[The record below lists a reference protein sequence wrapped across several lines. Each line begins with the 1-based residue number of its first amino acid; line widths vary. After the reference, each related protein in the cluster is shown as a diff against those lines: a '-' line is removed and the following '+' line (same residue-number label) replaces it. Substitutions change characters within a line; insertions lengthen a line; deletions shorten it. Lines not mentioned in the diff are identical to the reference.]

1 MSDDPDERAQERV
14 GTVLNDKWTLER
26 LVGIGGMAAVYA
38 GVHRNGARAAVKVLH
53 PSYARRPEI
62 RERFLREG
70 YAANRVNHSG
80 VVKVL
85 DDDIIE
91 GGPDDRG
98 AFLVME
104 LLEGQSVEDRMEK
117 GPPIEERELLAIMR
131 AVLEVLDVA
140 HKAGVVHRDLKP
152 ENLFLARNPE
162 KPDEKPKIKI
172 LDFGLARIAEGS
184 NKTMA
189 GVAIGTPSYM
199 PPEQA
204 AGRVFEVDHRSD
216 LFALGASCFRIL
228 AGRTVHPADGALAI
242 CARMAK
248 EPAPKLRSVA
258 PNVSQETANVIDKA
272 LEFKRED
279 RWQDAA
285 AMRDAANEAIDALGG
300 QTIEIDSG
308 MIDIAERQESRS
320 APVEKT
326 PSPKP
331 ASPKPAPVSE
341 RSPREETTA
350 PPAAVQEEKGSSS
363 LLLWLLI
370 LALTGVAAK
379 LVYDYF
385 NAKPETPIATHED
398 AYVAPTSSSSSSSS
412 VTAIEPVDAR
422 AIEASM
428 PIDATIDVAS
438 DAESTDAEGTDAT
451 QNISIGDADVA
462 DVHGVTPLAVDGGMH
477 ATPPRHDAGTHHGN
491 HHHTHRH

>member
-1 MSDDPDERAQERV
+1 VSEDPDELSQQRV

-38 GVHRNGARAAVKVLH
+38 GLHRNGARAAIKVLH

-91 GGPDDRG
+91 SGPDEGG

-104 LLEGQSVEDRMEK
+104 LLEGQSVEDRLEK
-117 GPPIEERELLAIMR
+117 GPPIAERELLAIMR
-131 AVLEVLDVA
+131 AVLDVLDAA

-152 ENLFLARNPE
+152 ENLFLAHDPE
-162 KPDEKPKIKI
+162 KPDAKPRIKI
-172 LDFGLARIAEGS
+172 LDFGLARLAEGS

-258 PNVSQETANVIDKA
+258 PNVSEETANVIDKA

-285 AMRDAANEAIDALGG
+285 SMRDAAKDAIDALGG
-300 QTIEIDSG
+300 QTIEIESG
-308 MIDIAERQESRS
+308 MIEVAERQESRS
-320 APVEKT
+320 APVQKT

-331 ASPKPAPVSE
+331 ASPKPPPISE

-350 PPAAVQEEKGSSS
+350 PPAAVEESKGSSS
-363 LLLWLLI
+363 LLLWLII

-385 NAKPETPIATHED
+385 NAKPPAVATPED
-398 AYVAPTSSSSSSSS
+398 AYVAPTAASSS
-412 VTAIEPVDAR
+412 TMIAEAIDATP
-422 AIEASM
+422 IVEASA
-428 PIDATIDVAS
+428 PIDAAMDAPI
-438 DAESTDAEGTDAT
+438 DAESPDGEGNDAT
-451 QNISIGDADVA
+451 QDASIGDADVA
-462 DVHGVTPLAVDGGMH
+462 DVHGVTPLAIDGGTH

>member
-38 GVHRNGARAAVKVLH
+38 GLHRNGARAAIKVLH
-53 PSYARRPEI
+53 PSYARRAEI

-91 GGPDDRG
+91 GGPDGGG

-117 GPPIEERELLAIMR
+117 GPPIGEREVLAIMR

-152 ENLFLARNPE
+152 ENLFLARDPE
-162 KPDEKPKIKI
+162 KPEAKPRIKI

-216 LFALGASCFRIL
+216 LFALGATCFRIL
-228 AGRTVHPADGALAI
+228 ANRTVHPADGALAI

-248 EPAPKLRSVA
+248 EPAPKLRTVA

-272 LEFKRED
+272 LEFKREN

-285 AMRDAANEAIDALGG
+285 AMRDAAKDAIDALGG
-300 QTIEIDSG
+300 QTVEIDSG
-308 MIDIAERQESRS
+308 MIEVAERQESRS
-320 APVEKT
+320 AP
-326 PSPKP
+326 
-331 ASPKPAPVSE
+331 ASPKPPPSL
-341 RSPREETTA
+341 RHDETTA
-350 PPAAVQEEKGSSS
+350 PPAAVQGEKGGSS
-363 LLLWLLI
+363 LFLWLLI
-370 LALTGVAAK
+370 LVLTGVAAK

-385 NAKPETPIATHED
+385 NAKPPAIATHED
-398 AYVAPTSSSSSSSS
+398 AYVAPTASSSS
-412 VTAIEPVDAR
+412 VAITIDATPAVDA
-422 AIEASM
+422 AAA
-428 PIDATIDVAS
+428 PIDAAL
-438 DAESTDAEGTDAT
+438 DAPSAEDADEGTNATADAST
-451 QNISIGDADVA
+451 SDADVP
-462 DVHGVTPLAVDGGMH
+462 DVRGITPLATDGGTH
-477 ATPPRHDAGTHHGN
+477 PAPRHDGGAHHP
-491 HHHTHRH
+491 HHHIHHN

>member
-1 MSDDPDERAQERV
+1 VSDDPDERAHERV
-14 GTVLNDKWTLER
+14 GTTLNDKWTLER
-26 LVGIGGMAAVYA
+26 LIGIGGMAAVYA
-38 GVHRNGARAAVKVLH
+38 GLHRNGARAAIKVLH

-85 DDDIIE
+85 DDDILE
-91 GGPDDRG
+91 GGPDDGG

-117 GPPIEERELLAIMR
+117 GPPIDERELLAIMR
-131 AVLEVLDVA
+131 AVLDVLDVA

-152 ENLFLARNPE
+152 ENLFLARDPE
-162 KPDEKPKIKI
+162 KPEVKPKIKI

-216 LFALGASCFRIL
+216 LFALGASAFRIL

-258 PNVSQETANVIDKA
+258 PNVSEETALVIDKA
-272 LEFKRED
+272 LEFTRDD

-285 AMRDAANEAIDALGG
+285 SMRDAADEAIQALGG

-308 MIDIAERQESRS
+308 MIEMAERQESRS
-320 APVEKT
+320 FAAKV
-326 PSPKP
+326 PSPP
-331 ASPKPAPVSE
+331 PVPVVSAPVS
-341 RSPREETTA
+341 RREETTA
-350 PPAAVQEEKGSSS
+350 IPPPEPPKSGSSF
-363 LLLWLLI
+363 LVWLLI
-370 LALTGVAAK
+370 LVLTGVAAK

-385 NAKPETPIATHED
+385 NAKPESVATPGD
-398 AYVAPTSSSSSSSS
+398 AFVAPQASSTTSIAP
-412 VTAIEPVDAR
+412 TASAM
-422 AIEASM
+422 IEAAS
-428 PIDATIDVAS
+428 PIDAAIDAPR
-438 DAESTDAEGTDAT
+438 DAEVADVEGTDAT
-451 QNISIGDADVA
+451 LDASISDADVA
-462 DVHGVTPLAVDGGMH
+462 DVHGVTPLAIDSGTH
-477 ATPPRHDAGTHHGN
+477 ATHERHDAGTHHNN
-491 HHHTHRH
+491 HHHPHRR

>member
-1 MSDDPDERAQERV
+1 
-14 GTVLNDKWTLER
+14 
-26 LVGIGGMAAVYA
+26 
-38 GVHRNGARAAVKVLH
+38 
-53 PSYARRPEI
+53 
-62 RERFLREG
+62 
-70 YAANRVNHSG
+70 
-80 VVKVL
+80 
-85 DDDIIE
+85 
-91 GGPDDRG
+91 
-98 AFLVME
+98 ME
-104 LLEGQSVEDRMEK
+104 LLEGQSVEDRIEK
-117 GPPIEERELLAIMR
+117 GPPIEEREVLAIMR

-162 KPDEKPKIKI
+162 KPDEKAKIKI

-228 AGRTVHPADGALAI
+228 AGRTVHPAEGALAI

-258 PNVSQETANVIDKA
+258 PNVSEETANVIDKA

-285 AMRDAANEAIDALGG
+285 AMRDAAKDAIDALGG

-308 MIDIAERQESRS
+308 MIDIAERTESRS
-320 APVEKT
+320 APMPQQKS

-331 ASPKPAPVSE
+331 VSPKPAPVSE

-363 LLLWLLI
+363 FLLWVLI

-385 NAKPETPIATHED
+385 NAKPETPVATQED
-398 AYVAPTSSSSSSSS
+398 AYVAPTASSSA
-412 VTAIEPVDAR
+412 TTNAIAIDATP
-422 AIEASM
+422 AMEASS
-428 PIDATIDVAS
+428 PIDAAMEAAS
-438 DAESTDAEGTDAT
+438 DAAETADAEGNDAT
-451 QNISIGDADVA
+451 GDAAIGDADVA
-462 DVHGVTPLAVDGGMH
+462 DVHGVTPLAIDGGTH

>member
-1 MSDDPDERAQERV
+1 MSEDPDERAQERV

-38 GVHRNGARAAVKVLH
+38 GLHRNGARAAIKVLH

-91 GGPDDRG
+91 GGLDDGG

-117 GPPIEERELLAIMR
+117 GPPITEREVLAIMR

-140 HKAGVVHRDLKP
+140 HKAGVIHRDLKP
-152 ENLFLARNPE
+152 ENLFLARDPE
-162 KPDEKPKIKI
+162 KPDAKPKIKI

-228 AGRTVHPADGALAI
+228 AGRTVHPAEGALAI

-248 EPAPKLRSVA
+248 EPAPKLRTVA
-258 PNVSQETANVIDKA
+258 PNVSEETARVIDKA
-272 LEFKRED
+272 LEFKRDD

-285 AMRDAANEAIDALGG
+285 AMRDAAKDAIDALGG
-300 QTIEIDSG
+300 QTVEIDSG
-308 MIDIAERQESRS
+308 MIEVAERQESRS
-320 APVEKT
+320 APASSK
-326 PSPKP
+326 PISPAPPP
-331 ASPKPAPVSE
+331 AST

-350 PPAAVQEEKGSSS
+350 PPPEPPKSGSSFF
-363 LLLWLLI
+363 LWLVI
-370 LALTGVAAK
+370 LVLTGVAAK

-385 NAKPETPIATHED
+385 NAKPPVVATPED
-398 AYVAPTSSSSSSSS
+398 AFVAEAAASSASAN
-412 VTAIEPVDAR
+412 AIVDATP
-422 AIEASM
+422 AIEASS
-428 PIDATIDVAS
+428 PIDAAMEAES
-438 DAESTDAEGTDAT
+438 DAETADDSSMDAT
-451 QNISIGDADVA
+451 PDAAIGDADVA
-462 DVHGVTPLAVDGGMH
+462 DVHAVTPVLVDGGTH
-477 ATPPRHDAGTHHGN
+477 ATPTRHDAGTHHGN
-491 HHHTHRH
+491 HHHTHRK

>member
-1 MSDDPDERAQERV
+1 VSDDPDELAQERV
-14 GTVLNDKWTLER
+14 GKVLNDKWTLER

-38 GVHRNGARAAVKVLH
+38 GLHRNGARAAIKVLH

-91 GGPDDRG
+91 TGPDEGG

-104 LLEGQSVEDRMEK
+104 LLEGQSVEDRLEK
-117 GPPIEERELLAIMR
+117 GPPIPERELLAIMR
-131 AVLEVLDVA
+131 AVLDVLDVA

-152 ENLFLARNPE
+152 ENLFLARDPE
-162 KPDEKPKIKI
+162 KPDAKPRIKI
-172 LDFGLARIAEGS
+172 LDFGLARLTEGS

-248 EPAPKLRSVA
+248 EPAPKLRTVA
-258 PNVSQETANVIDKA
+258 PDVSQETASVIDKA

-285 AMRDAANEAIDALGG
+285 SMREAANEAIDALGG
-300 QTIEIDSG
+300 QTIEIESG
-308 MIDIAERQESRS
+308 MIEVAERQESRS
-320 APVEKT
+320 APQKSPSPRPV
-326 PSPKP
+326 SPKP
-331 ASPKPAPVSE
+331 PPAST
-341 RSPREETTA
+341 REETTA
-350 PPAAVQEEKGSSS
+350 PPAAVQEEKGGSSF
-363 LLLWLLI
+363 LLWLVI

-385 NAKPETPIATHED
+385 NAKPPAVVTSED
-398 AYVAPTSSSSSSSS
+398 AYVAPTASSTTMIAPPMDA
-412 VTAIEPVDAR
+412 TA
-422 AIEASM
+422 AIVEASA
-428 PIDATIDVAS
+428 PIDAAMDAPIDADS
-438 DAESTDAEGTDAT
+438 ADAEGTDAT
-451 QNISIGDADVA
+451 VDASLGDADVA
-462 DVHGVTPLAVDGGMH
+462 DVHGVTPLAIDGGTH

-491 HHHTHRH
+491 HHHTHRGR

>member
-1 MSDDPDERAQERV
+1 MSDDPDDRAQERV

-26 LVGIGGMAAVYA
+26 LIGIGGMAAVYA
-38 GVHRNGARAAVKVLH
+38 GLHRNGARAAIKVLH

-91 GGPDDRG
+91 GGPDDGG

-104 LLEGQSVEDRMEK
+104 LLEGQSVEDRIEK
-117 GPPIEERELLAIMR
+117 GPPIAERELLAIMR
-131 AVLEVLDVA
+131 AVLDVLDVA

-216 LFALGASCFRIL
+216 LFAVGASCFRIL
-228 AGRTVHPADGALAI
+228 AGRTVHPAEGALAI

-258 PNVSQETANVIDKA
+258 PNVSEDTANVIDKA

-285 AMRDAANEAIDALGG
+285 SMRDAAKDAIDALGG
-300 QTIEIDSG
+300 QTVEIDSG
-308 MIDIAERQESRS
+308 MIEVAERQESRS
-320 APVEKT
+320 APVPPT

-331 ASPKPAPVSE
+331 ASPKPPPS
-341 RSPREETTA
+341 RREETTA
-350 PPAAVQEEKGSSS
+350 PPAAVQEQKSGSSFV
-363 LLLWLLI
+363 LWLLI

-385 NAKPETPIATHED
+385 NAKPPPVATSED
-398 AYVAPTSSSSSSSS
+398 AYVAPTASSSS
-412 VTAIEPVDAR
+412 TAMTPT
-422 AIEASM
+422 IEASSPM
-428 PIDATIDVAS
+428 EAASPIDAAMDAPS
-438 DAESTDAEGTDAT
+438 DAESADAEGTDAT
-451 QNISIGDADVA
+451 LDAAISDADVA
-462 DVHGVTPLAVDGGMH
+462 DVHGVTPLAIDAGTH
-477 ATPPRHDAGTHHGN
+477 ATPTRHDAGTHHQN

>member
-1 MSDDPDERAQERV
+1 MSEDPDERAQERV

-38 GVHRNGARAAVKVLH
+38 GLHRNGARAAIKVLH

-91 GGPDDRG
+91 GGLDDGG

-117 GPPIEERELLAIMR
+117 GPPIGERELLAIMR
-131 AVLEVLDVA
+131 AVLDVLDVA

-152 ENLFLARNPE
+152 ENLFLARDPE
-162 KPDEKPKIKI
+162 KPDAKPRLKI

-216 LFALGASCFRIL
+216 LFAVGATSFRIL
-228 AGRTVHPADGALAI
+228 AGRTVHPAEGALAI

-248 EPAPKLRSVA
+248 EPAPKLRTVA
-258 PNVSQETANVIDKA
+258 PNVSEETANVIDKA

-285 AMRDAANEAIDALGG
+285 AMRDAAKDAIDALGG
-300 QTIEIDSG
+300 QTVEIDSG
-308 MIDIAERQESRS
+308 MIEVAERQESRM
-320 APVEKT
+320 APAPPT

-331 ASPKPAPVSE
+331 ASPKPPPSSV
-341 RSPREETTA
+341 REETTA
-350 PPAAVQEEKGSSS
+350 PPAAVQEEKSSS
-363 LLLWLLI
+363 FFLWLLI
-370 LALTGVAAK
+370 LVLTGVAAK

-385 NAKPETPIATHED
+385 DAKPPAIATHED
-398 AYVAPTSSSSSSSS
+398 AYVAPTASSS
-412 VTAIEPVDAR
+412 TTTNAIDA
-422 AIEASM
+422 APIVEASA
-428 PIDATIDVAS
+428 PTDAAIDATID
-438 DAESTDAEGTDAT
+438 AEADEGTDAT
-451 QNISIGDADVA
+451 GDASIGDADVA
-462 DVHGVTPLAVDGGMH
+462 DVHGVTPLATDGGTH
-477 ATPPRHDAGTHHGN
+477 ATPSRHDAGTHHQI
-491 HHHTHRH
+491 HHHIHRK

>member
-38 GVHRNGARAAVKVLH
+38 GLHRNGARAAIKVLH

-91 GGPDDRG
+91 GGPDDGG

-117 GPPIEERELLAIMR
+117 GPPIGERELLAIMR
-131 AVLEVLDVA
+131 AVLDVLDVA

-228 AGRTVHPADGALAI
+228 AGRTVHPAEGALAI

-248 EPAPKLRSVA
+248 EPAPKLRTVA
-258 PNVSQETANVIDKA
+258 PNVSEETAHVIDKA

-285 AMRDAANEAIDALGG
+285 AMRDAAKEAIDALGG

-308 MIDIAERQESRS
+308 MIDVAERQESRS
-320 APVEKT
+320 APTPKT

-331 ASPKPAPVSE
+331 ASPKPPPSS
-341 RSPREETTA
+341 RREETTA
-350 PPAAVQEEKGSSS
+350 PPAAVQEEKSTSSF
-363 LLLWLLI
+363 LLWLLI
-370 LALTGVAAK
+370 IALTGVAAK

-385 NAKPETPIATHED
+385 NSKPEAPIATHED
-398 AYVAPTSSSSSSSS
+398 AYVAPTASSSSTI
-412 VTAIEPVDAR
+412 TAPTSPIA
-422 AIEASM
+422 EASS
-428 PIDATIDVAS
+428 PIDAAMEAAS
-438 DAESTDAEGTDAT
+438 DAEIADAEGTDAT
-451 QNISIGDADVA
+451 VDASMSDADVA
-462 DVHGVTPLAVDGGMH
+462 DVHGVTPLAIDAGTH
-477 ATPPRHDAGTHHGN
+477 ATPTRHDAGTHHGN

>member
-1 MSDDPDERAQERV
+1 VSDDTDELAQQRV

-38 GVHRNGARAAVKVLH
+38 GLHRNGARAAIKVLH

-91 GGPDDRG
+91 SGSDEGG

-104 LLEGQSVEDRMEK
+104 LLEGQSVEDRVEK
-117 GPPIEERELLAIMR
+117 GPPIDERELLAIMR
-131 AVLEVLDVA
+131 AVLDVLDAA

-152 ENLFLARNPE
+152 ENLFLAHDPE
-162 KPDEKPKIKI
+162 KPDAKPRIKI
-172 LDFGLARIAEGS
+172 LDFGLARLAEGS

-248 EPAPKLRSVA
+248 EPAPKLRSVV
-258 PNVSQETANVIDKA
+258 PTVSEETANVIDKA

-285 AMRDAANEAIDALGG
+285 SMRDAAKDAIDALGG
-300 QTIEIDSG
+300 QTIEIESG
-308 MIDIAERQESRS
+308 MIEVAERQESRS
-320 APVEKT
+320 APAQKT

-350 PPAAVQEEKGSSS
+350 PPAVVQEEKSSSS
-363 LLLWLLI
+363 LLLWLFI
-370 LALTGVAAK
+370 VVLTGVAAK

-385 NAKPETPIATHED
+385 NAKPPAIATHED
-398 AYVAPTSSSSSSSS
+398 AYVAPTASSSSTTTS
-412 VTAIEPVDAR
+412 TTT
-422 AIEASM
+422 
-428 PIDATIDVAS
+428 IDASIDAAETPILAADDAAS
-438 DAESTDAEGTDAT
+438 DAEIADAEGTDAT
-451 QNISIGDADVA
+451 VDASITDADVA
-462 DVHGVTPLAVDGGMH
+462 DVHGVTPLAIDAGTH
-477 ATPPRHDAGTHHGN
+477 ATPTRHDAGTHHGK
-491 HHHTHRH
+491 HHRTHRH

>member
-38 GVHRNGARAAVKVLH
+38 GLHRNGARAAIKVLH
-53 PSYARRPEI
+53 PSYARRAEI

-91 GGPDDRG
+91 GGPDGGG

-117 GPPIEERELLAIMR
+117 GPPIGEREVLAIMR

-152 ENLFLARNPE
+152 ENLFLARDPE
-162 KPDEKPKIKI
+162 KPEAKPRIKI

-216 LFALGASCFRIL
+216 LFALGATCFRIL
-228 AGRTVHPADGALAI
+228 ANRTVHPADGALAI

-248 EPAPKLRSVA
+248 EPAPKLRTVA

-272 LEFKRED
+272 LEFKREN

-285 AMRDAANEAIDALGG
+285 AMRDAAKDAIDALGG
-300 QTIEIDSG
+300 QTVEID
-308 MIDIAERQESRS
+308 
-320 APVEKT
+320 
-326 PSPKP
+326 
-331 ASPKPAPVSE
+331 
-341 RSPREETTA
+341 
-350 PPAAVQEEKGSSS
+350 
-363 LLLWLLI
+363 
-370 LALTGVAAK
+370 
-379 LVYDYF
+379 
-385 NAKPETPIATHED
+385 
-398 AYVAPTSSSSSSSS
+398 
-412 VTAIEPVDAR
+412 
-422 AIEASM
+422 
-428 PIDATIDVAS
+428 
-438 DAESTDAEGTDAT
+438 
-451 QNISIGDADVA
+451 
-462 DVHGVTPLAVDGGMH
+462 
-477 ATPPRHDAGTHHGN
+477 
-491 HHHTHRH
+491 